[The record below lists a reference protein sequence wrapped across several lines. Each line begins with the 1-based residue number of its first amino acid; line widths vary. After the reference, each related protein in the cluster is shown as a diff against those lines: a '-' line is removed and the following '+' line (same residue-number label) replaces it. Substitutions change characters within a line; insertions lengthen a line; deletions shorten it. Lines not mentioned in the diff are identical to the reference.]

1 VADAGARL
9 AIRLLQDAAER
20 GDIDP
25 WDVDVIAVVDGFLDQ
40 LRGRIEVPRL
50 IAATQ
55 AGRGGS
61 YEQDLAASSEAFLA
75 AAVLV
80 GLKAEVLERQTFPAP
95 QLIEDPFGCDPDDED
110 ADFAGFVLPRRPERQ
125 LWRRPVAPP
134 PLQRPV
140 SLGELISQLEDIA
153 ARLEQDGGRNRPKPR
168 SRPYSE
174 REAIEQVA
182 SLAHREKLPETT
194 AALSLFL
201 QQWPAALAWVD
212 FEQLVA
218 AWAASAPADLDH
230 DRVGVFWALLFL
242 CSQGRLDL
250 QQEGGLFGPL
260 QIKRLQEVDH
270 LETRRQQQQQR
281 TDNDPAPVLERQRT
295 AGPAPLP
302 ARLPEAA

>member
-1 VADAGARL
+1 MV
-9 AIRLLQDAAER
+9 
-20 GDIDP
+20 
-25 WDVDVIAVVDGFLDQ
+25 
-40 LRGRIEVPRL
+40 
-50 IAATQ
+50 AATAPNPG
-55 AGRGGS
+55 AGPT
-61 YEQDLAASSEAFLA
+61 AS
-75 AAVLV
+75 
-80 GLKAEVLERQTFPAP
+80 G
-95 QLIEDPFGCDPDDED
+95 
-110 ADFAGFVLPRRPERQ
+110 RPSNK
-125 LWRRPVAPP
+125 WPP
-134 PLQRPV
+134 
-140 SLGELISQLEDIA
+140 
-153 ARLEQDGGRNRPKPR
+153 
-168 SRPYSE
+168 
-174 REAIEQVA
+174 
-182 SLAHREKLPETT
+182 LAHREKLPETT